1 MWTVIYMAHD
11 MSTAEK
17 VKDLLTKEGFLVK
30 LRPLNK
36 SIDKKGA
43 YCEVL
48 VPNSEAFDAQSI
60 IIEYGL

>member
-1 MWTVIYMAHD
+1 MDGNIHGTRYGD
-11 MSTAEK
+11 SRK
-17 VKDLLTKEGFLVK
+17 GQRRFNKRRFLVK

-36 SIDKKGA
+36 KIDKKGS

-48 VPNSEAFDAQSI
+48 VPKAEAQDAQSI

>member
-17 VKDLLTKEGFLVK
+17 VKDILTKEGFLVK

-36 SIDKKGA
+36 NIDKKGA
-43 YCEVL
+43 CEVL
-48 VPNSEAFDAQSI
+48 VPNSEASDAQSI

>member
-1 MWTVIYMAHD
+1 MWTVVYMAHD
-11 MSTAEK
+11 MQTAEK
-17 VKDLLTKEGFLVK
+17 VKDVLTKEGFLVK

-36 SIDKKGA
+36 KIDKKRS

-48 VPNSEAFDAQSI
+48 VPRAEAPDAQSI